1 MALIIKSSRKT
12 NIGVWAIFTF
22 LFVDWVVLLLTSGT
36 PIQTLWPTLVL
47 LVVSMFLFPV
57 IGTFFIRV
65 KIDDTTLEV
74 PKAAVLRNTIQIRTI
89 TALHLRRHGLG
100 LLKSIVVEYM
110 DAEDRKKTAL
120 LPSLSTFGRARTAQM
135 IAALAAA
142 NPSIKIDPDINA
154 IIASHKAKV

>member
-22 LFVDWVVLLLTSGT
+22 LFVDWLALLLTSGT

-47 LVVSMFLFPV
+47 LIVSMFLFPV

-74 PKAAVLRNTIQIRTI
+74 PKAAVLRNAIQIRTI

-100 LLKSIVVEYM
+100 LLKGIVVEYT
-110 DAEDRKKTAL
+110 DAKGRKKTAL
-120 LPSLSTFGRARTAQM
+120 F
-135 IAALAAA
+135 
-142 NPSIKIDPDINA
+142 A
-154 IIASHKAKV
+154 IVQYIW